1 MFDIGAVISGV
12 SLAFNLWDR
21 LAPKPLNI
29 QVQGTTFT
37 KHPKENCFTLVVL
50 FSCDTECAING
61 VRVPGKAFKIRSD
74 CEPRAHFE
82 AQPWQDKNT
91 SIRIAINPGC
101 SARMEICLRPIPRNG
116 EPIRLVLSI
125 EGKKLPMTFV
135 LHLYSFLTFQN
146 RSDDDWPDSGADLA
160 ADADYVNIYTQT
172 SQSVMTEI
180 SHTNAPTS
188 LCHANETKYLARL
201 LLS

>member
-1 MFDIGAVISGV
+1 MFDIGAIVSGA
-12 SLAFNLWDR
+12 SLLFNLWNHFG
-21 LAPKPLNI
+21 PKPLNL
-29 QVQGTTFT
+29 VAQGTTFT
-37 KHPKENCFTLVVL
+37 KHPNENCFTLVVL

-82 AQPWQDKNT
+82 AQPWQYKNT
-91 SIRIAINPGC
+91 SIRIAINPDC
-101 SARMEICLRPIPRNG
+101 SARLEICLRPIPRNG

-135 LHLYSFLTFQN
+135 LHLYSFLNFQN
-146 RSDDDWPDSGADLA
+146 RSDDDWPDSGTDLA

-180 SHTNAPTS
+180 SRTNVPTRRCRS
-188 LCHANETKYLARL
+188 RAIPYCEYLL
-201 LLS
+201 